1 MVLKEAKQ
9 AIANFP
15 AKPIKQL
22 TVDHLLDFNG
32 FSITCELDGIWISQA
47 RNIAKIQTLAIDF
60 TKKDY
65 VEQRARGAYIATV
78 LQPEAAFALS
88 FAA

>member
-1 MVLKEAKQ
+1 MVLEEAKR

-15 AKPIKQL
+15 VKPIEQL

-32 FSITCELDGIWISQA
+32 FSITRESDSILISQA
-47 RNIAKIQTLAIDF
+47 RNIAKIQTLATDF
-60 TKKDY
+60 AKRDY

-78 LQPEAAFALS
+78 S
-88 FAA
+88 